1 MKPALV
7 FGLFAALTTVS
18 LYAEVV
24 EVTPSNMGNWS
35 FITLDNTGAVCS
47 GPVGCGSGGM
57 VTGPATPPLGT
68 GSANLQTGVG
78 YGDDGTGIGTSDFNS
93 MALSALTTLSYWT
106 YDTVNNGQQ
115 FPYLA
120 LNISFTNDINND
132 GPGTDTLFFEPPY
145 QQPSTGNPSLPDQG
159 ASTQNLWQEWNALA
173 GGWWDNNGFANPGTG
188 VQSLAAIA
196 ADFTDPVI
204 TANPFFSP
212 DGLELQVGFGSPGE
226 TENGN
231 VDAVTVNGTTYDFDP
246 DAPEPGTFF
255 LLGGGLFAGLL
266 IYKRR
271 NKLAAVGSGN

>member
-1 MKPALV
+1 MKRSLV
-7 FGLFAALTTVS
+7 VLLFSAGLN
-18 LYAEVV
+18 LYAEQV

-35 FITLDNTGAVCS
+35 FATLDAS
-47 GPVGCGSGGM
+47 GNPCTPSDPDCGGSGSM

-78 YGDDGTGIGTSDFNS
+78 NGDAGTGLGSSDFNG
-93 MALSALTTLSYWT
+93 MALSALTALSYWT

-120 LNISFTNDINND
+120 LNFSYD
-132 GPGTDTLFFEPPY
+132 GGTLMDTLFFEPPY
-145 QQPSTGNPSLPDQG
+145 QQPSTGDPSLPDQG
-159 ASTQNLWQEWNALA
+159 ATALNTWQEWNALE
-173 GGWWDNNGFANPGTG
+173 GGWWDNNGTG
-188 VQSLAAIA
+188 GNTGGAGEVAPLSYFESQYPDAIITPDP
-196 ADFTDPVI
+196 DFPTLD
-204 TANPFFSP
+204 A
-212 DGLELQVGFGSPGE
+212 LELQVGFGSSGE

-231 VDAVTVNGTTYDFDP
+231 VDALTVNGTTYDFEP

-271 NKLAAVGSGN
+271 STPVPAGCGN